1 MNLYLYECKRGG
13 GKCLISVQTCNSG
26 YAYRKHFCSRIISV
40 TSRGKEGRLF
50 DKHVH
55 TKSTLDNRV
64 FRYHI
69 IGRRKGVAS
78 FPNPKLFSH
87 PDKIEK
93 KKGGESPGINS
104 HVILW
109 HDPHF
114 ASTYNH

>member
-1 MNLYLYECKRGG
+1 M
-13 GKCLISVQTCNSG
+13 
-26 YAYRKHFCSRIISV
+26 
-40 TSRGKEGRLF
+40 TSREKEGRLF

-78 FPNPKLFSH
+78 FPSSYLIMTKYN
-87 PDKIEK
+87 

-114 ASTYNH
+114 A